1 MPAEGTPQITVNR
14 AEIAG
19 LATKSSRVFRVGPL
33 FPDVDAPRAQVCFVR
48 IAGKKPEQLLRD
60 PAEGNLLR
68 RDDRKTFFEIETRLK
83 SEVRNCPDTGAVFM
97 LSAVRKDG
105 L

>member
-14 AEIAG
+14 TEIAG
-19 LATKSSRVFRVGPL
+19 LARETPGVFLVGPL

-60 PAEGNLLR
+60 PAEGNLLG
-68 RDDRKTFFEIETRLK
+68 RDDRKTLFEIETRLK
-83 SEVRNCPDTGAVFM
+83 SEVRNCADPGAVFV
-97 LSAVRKDG
+97 LSATF
-105 L
+105 

>member
-14 AEIAG
+14 TEIAG
-19 LATKSSRVFRVGPL
+19 LATKSSRVFLVGPL

-48 IAGKKPEQLLRD
+48 IAGKKPEQLFRN
-60 PAEGNLLR
+60 PAERHLLR
-68 RDDRKTFFEIETRLK
+68 CDDRKTFFEIETRLK
-83 SEVRNCPDTGAVFM
+83 SEVRNCADPGAVFV
-97 LSAVRKDG
+97 LGAVRKDG

>member
-1 MPAEGTPQITVNR
+1 MAAEGTPQITVNR
-14 AEIAG
+14 TEIAG
-19 LATKSSRVFRVGPL
+19 LARETPGVFLVGPL

-60 PAEGNLLR
+60 PAERHLLR
-68 RDDRKTFFEIETRLK
+68 CDDRKTVSEIKSHLK
-83 SEVRNCPDTGAVFM
+83 SKLRNCADPGAVFV
-97 LSAVRKDG
+97 LTAT